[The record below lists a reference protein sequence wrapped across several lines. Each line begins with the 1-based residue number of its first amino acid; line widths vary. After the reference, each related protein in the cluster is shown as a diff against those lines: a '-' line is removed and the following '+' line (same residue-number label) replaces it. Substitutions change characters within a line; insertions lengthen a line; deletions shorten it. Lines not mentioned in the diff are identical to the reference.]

1 MSTWEVL
8 PELPTERG
16 EKIAY
21 KSKCV
26 LRNILPSPI
35 TYAIIDKLI
44 HSIIS
49 KLIAYFYQKRFTSRR
64 PTAIESATPVD
75 LKGLFPCAIGQ
86 GSL

>member
-35 TYAIIDKLI
+35 TYAIIDN
-44 HSIIS
+44 SIIS
-49 KLIAYFYQKRFTSRR
+49 KLIAYFYQKK
-64 PTAIESATPVD
+64 VY
-75 LKGLFPCAIGQ
+75 L
-86 GSL
+86 